1 MSENTGRSYRW
12 TSSRNAGSCPSRAQ
26 RTTSWS
32 LAPVRSFGLSFA
44 PMAPSPQSNVMRAG
58 GGAEGKRSYVRDVF
72 TAIAPRY
79 DFLNHLLSL
88 NIDRRWRRRAVAR
101 LGWERRPDGLYLDL
115 CAGTLDL
122 SLALATA
129 DGFRGRVVGADFV
142 IPMLKQGRG
151 KSVAVGA
158 VGAVGAVA
166 AVRPVGADALE
177 LPFPD
182 AGFDG
187 ALVGFGVRNLADLD
201 LGLSEARRVL
211 KPGARL
217 VILEFTTPRFAP
229 LRAAY
234 LFYFR
239 RLLPLIGR
247 AVSKH
252 TDAYTYLPESV
263 LNFPDPDALSGRL
276 ETAGFSDVRYE
287 LLTGGICAIHHGT
300 R

>member
-1 MSENTGRSYRW
+1 
-12 TSSRNAGSCPSRAQ
+12 
-26 RTTSWS
+26 
-32 LAPVRSFGLSFA
+32 
-44 PMAPSPQSNVMRAG
+44 MRAG
-58 GGAEGKRSYVRDVF
+58 VGEGGEGKRTYVRAAF

-151 KSVAVGA
+151 KSVA

-263 LNFPDPDALSGRL
+263 LRFPDPDALRDRL
-276 ETAGFSDVRYE
+276 GAAGFRDVDYT

>member
-1 MSENTGRSYRW
+1 
-12 TSSRNAGSCPSRAQ
+12 
-26 RTTSWS
+26 
-32 LAPVRSFGLSFA
+32 
-44 PMAPSPQSNVMRAG
+44 MRVG
-58 GGAEGKRSYVRDVF
+58 GEGKRSYVRGVF

-88 NIDRRWRRRAVAR
+88 NIDRRWRRLAVRR
-101 LGWERRPDGLYLDL
+101 LDWERRPDGVYLDL

-122 SLALATA
+122 AAVLASTG
-129 DGFRGRVVGADFV
+129 GFRGRVIGADFV
-142 IPMLKQGRG
+142 IPMLERGRG
-151 KSVAVGA
+151 KS
-158 VGAVGAVA
+158 A
-166 AVRPVGADALE
+166 AVRPVGADALD
-177 LPFPD
+177 LPFRD

-201 LGLSEARRVL
+201 RGLTEARRVL

-234 LFYFR
+234 LFYFT

-263 LNFPDPDALSGRL
+263 VNFPDPDALSLRL
-276 ETAGFSDVRYE
+276 EAAGFRDVHYE
-287 LLTGGICAIHHGT
+287 LLTGGICALHYGT

>member
-1 MSENTGRSYRW
+1 
-12 TSSRNAGSCPSRAQ
+12 
-26 RTTSWS
+26 
-32 LAPVRSFGLSFA
+32 
-44 PMAPSPQSNVMRAG
+44 MAPSPQSDVVRVG
-58 GGAEGKRSYVRDVF
+58 GEGKRSYVRDVF

-88 NIDRRWRRRAVAR
+88 NTDRRWRRRAVRR
-101 LGWERRPDGLYLDL
+101 LGWECRPDGVYLDL

-122 SLALATA
+122 AAALAAA
-129 DGFRGRVVGADFV
+129 DGFRGRVIGADFV
-142 IPMLKQGRG
+142 IPMLARGRG
-151 KSVAVGA
+151 KSPR
-158 VGAVGAVA
+158 
-166 AVRPVGADALE
+166 VRPVGADALE

-182 AGFDG
+182 SKFDG

-201 LGLSEARRVL
+201 RGLREAHRVL

-229 LRAAY
+229 LRALY

-263 LNFPDPDALSGRL
+263 LHFPGPDGFSRRL
-276 ETAGFSDVRYE
+276 EAAGFRDVHYE
-287 LLTGGICAIHHGT
+287 LLSGGICALHHGT